1 MDFFFKKRSKIIPQ
15 YTLSFQGAKSM
26 PLNNLCEVKRSCV
39 SPEIGRTW
47 VFLIRKVLHW
57 RQKWLP
63 KGHFQ
68 CYLKRVLRATNTISF
83 SIFKQ
88 EIWREIWINTSNNLS
103 VSWKVKSW
111 PLLFTTKQLGVR
123 RHHLQ
128 VNYYYVLFIW
138 LTEIF
143 SFRYLANCILP
154 SFYLSCA
161 HGMSIFF
168 YRRIVL

>member
-1 MDFFFKKRSKIIPQ
+1 MQKSTTFPILHFFGLYRTLDFLKKKEKCSKCVFHSA
-15 YTLSFQGAKSM
+15 LSFQGAKSM

-68 CYLKRVLRATNTISF
+68 CYLKRAPNIF
-83 SIFKQ
+83 SIKQ
-88 EIWREIWINTSNNLS
+88 EIWREIWINSNLS

-111 PLLFTTKQLGVR
+111 PQLFTTKQLGVR

-128 VNYYYVLFIW
+128 VNYYYYYYFI
-138 LTEIF
+138 EIF
-143 SFRYLANCILP
+143 
-154 SFYLSCA
+154 
-161 HGMSIFF
+161 
-168 YRRIVL
+168 

>member
-1 MDFFFKKRSKIIPQ
+1 MQKSTTPPILHFFGFYRTLGFFKKEKCSKCVFHSA
-15 YTLSFQGAKSM
+15 LSFQGAKSM

-68 CYLKRVLRATNTISF
+68 CYLKRAPNIF
-83 SIFKQ
+83 SIKQ
-88 EIWREIWINTSNNLS
+88 EIWREIWINSNLS

-111 PLLFTTKQLGVR
+111 PQLFTTKQLGVR

-128 VNYYYVLFIW
+128 VNYYYYFI
-138 LTEIF
+138 EIF
-143 SFRYLANCILP
+143 
-154 SFYLSCA
+154 
-161 HGMSIFF
+161 
-168 YRRIVL
+168 